1 MSQKA
6 VSDELST
13 KVNKTDIVQSTGT
26 STTSVMSQKAV
37 TDSVNAEKTAR
48 EAADT
53 ALSERTTVLE
63 TKLANYQVITDEE
76 VTAMAEKVFGPAQS

>member
-53 ALSERTTVLE
+53 ALGERTTALE